1 VTAGLGTPGEH
12 ALISLIS
19 LLALNGL
26 RVSEAT
32 GADIEHLGVDRGHRT
47 PVITHKGGKAVTI
60 PLAPRTARAIDL
72 AIGERT
78 DGPVFVTAG
87 GRRLHRHGAGR
98 IVRRVARQAGIIK
111 TVTPHTLRHA
121 FITAAQM
128 GRIASGA
135 SFGSLRE
142 HALPAAQRAAWS
154 RCRLHDPGTPALT
167 WGLTGCP
174 YLMQL

>member
-1 VTAGLGTPGEH
+1 MP
-12 ALISLIS
+12 
-19 LLALNGL
+19 LLFQRLNGL
-26 RVSEAT
+26 ERQPIAVGGIRDLIRGALASSGIT
-32 GADIEHLGVDRGHRT
+32 G
-47 PVITHKGGKAVTI
+47 
-60 PLAPRTARAIDL
+60 
-72 AIGERT
+72 T
-78 DGPVFVTAG
+78 DGKSLDFRPHDF
-87 GRRLHRHGAGR
+87 RRIFTTDA
-98 IVRRVARQAGIIK
+98 K
-111 TVTPHTLRHA
+111 
-121 FITAAQM
+121 M